1 MFKNLSVVPFEIFI
15 MTKATLEDAKQFL
28 HMLDEVTNFCDTINI
43 EVFKKLF
50 TEELNRT
57 LTDVHINN
65 IFKDGINEE
74 GNGKM
79 DFNEFIAVFAFV
91 MYDTNGNEHLDQS
104 EVKQLVSVFFEL
116 DVSDED
122 VQNGVDQLDK
132 NGDGKIC
139 YIELR
144 KFLIEE

>member
-1 MFKNLSVVPFEIFI
+1 
-15 MTKATLEDAKQFL
+15 MTKATLEDKKQFL
-28 HMLDEVTNFCDTINI
+28 HKLDEVTNFCDTINI

-65 IFKDGINEE
+65 IFKDGINED

-79 DFNEFIAVFAFV
+79 DFNEFITVFAFV
-91 MYDTNGNEHLDQS
+91 MYDTNGDEHLDQS

-144 KFLIEE
+144 KFLIEELS